1 MSENRGV
8 NCKICDKRINVDE
21 PMIMFSPERMKDNE
35 YMHACCF
42 QEHFLFE
49 VWNALSLGIKYESRC
64 QHVDY
69 AAGFNPATFTAEDVA
84 KAVEKQLGNRSG
96 QRTGGKKWWRR

>member
-1 MSENRGV
+1 MSETKGV
-8 NCKICDKRINVDE
+8 NCKICDKKIEIHE

-35 YMHACCF
+35 YMHSCCF

-69 AAGFNPATFTAEDVA
+69 ASGFNPTTFTPDDVA
-84 KAVEKQLGNRSG
+84 KAVQKQLG